1 MKKKILRKFNI
12 HLLLKTLQKVGTK
25 GIQLNITKTV

>member
-1 MKKKILRKFNI
+1 MKKKFLRKFNI

-25 GIQLNITKTV
+25 GTQLNIINTV